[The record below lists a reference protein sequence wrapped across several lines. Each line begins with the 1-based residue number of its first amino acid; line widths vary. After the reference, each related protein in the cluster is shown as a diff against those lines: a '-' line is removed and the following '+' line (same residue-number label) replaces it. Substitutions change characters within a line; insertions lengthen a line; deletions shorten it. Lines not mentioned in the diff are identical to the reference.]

1 VFDPTGHPANPACI
15 RPSDIRRPRDHDEWQ
30 CEQAP
35 LMETCRRSRCDSEA
49 ALSILFIGET
59 KPRAYFNEVHVQT
72 LISSAIFAKTVA
84 LKVLKI
90 YSPAIFARRV
100 GCKVTLGPG
109 RALTDLSDI
118 LPDFGGQIADMMG
131 IPRIIL
137 ECGACSRDGREFTR
151 KQKGNGQ

>member
-1 VFDPTGHPANPACI
+1 M
-15 RPSDIRRPRDHDEWQ
+15 S
-30 CEQAP
+30 
-35 LMETCRRSRCDSEA
+35 
-49 ALSILFIGET
+49 IGET

-72 LISSAIFAKTVA
+72 LISSAIFPKTAA

-109 RALTDLSDI
+109 RALADLSDI
-118 LPDFGGQIADMMG
+118 LPDFRGQIADMMG
-131 IPRIIL
+131 TPRIIP
-137 ECGACSRDGREFTR
+137 ECGATSRGCRKFTR